1 MQILANYGYENKKTT
16 GLGWISGEVK
26 MLKNKILPHM
36 GWNNVKIKDNSK
48 KFFRQNQDEFYFVH
62 SYHFI
67 TKNNKNCLGISSY
80 GQEFCSIISQD
91 NILGVQFHP
100 EKSQVAGLNF
110 LKDILDEK
118 KRLIPVVLYKDGF
131 IVQGRQFKEYLNI
144 GNATDSIKRYSEWA
158 ADELI
163 YLNIGEN
170 KNDIRREDANF
181 ENRQDFLD
189 IIKIVCKNAF
199 MPIAVGG
206 KIDNINYARKL
217 FKNGADKIVINSSF
231 VKEPNILEKF
241 SKEFGAQSIVVSL
254 DFKLIKRQ
262 YEIFYNNG
270 KTKSLINQKEI
281 FSKINKYS
289 GEVLL
294 NSVTM
299 MAWEMDLIISLLIE

>member
-1 MQILANYGYENKKTT
+1 MK
-16 GLGWISGEVK
+16 
-26 MLKNKILPHM
+26 
-36 GWNNVKIKDNSK
+36 
-48 KFFRQNQDEFYFVH
+48 
-62 SYHFI
+62 
-67 TKNNKNCLGISSY
+67 
-80 GQEFCSIISQD
+80 
-91 NILGVQFHP
+91 
-100 EKSQVAGLNF
+100 
-110 LKDILDEK
+110 K

-170 KNDIRREDANF
+170 KNDMRREDANF

-294 NSVTM
+294 NSVDYDGM
-299 MAWEMDLIISLLIE
+299 GNGFDYKLVNRMKKNIFKPIIICGGAGKFSDFYKAFKIKNIDGVAAANYFQYKDQSFYNVKKYLFDKKINIRRPELIDF